1 MSYVA
6 GQVVLQDTAKILEE
20 LEEIKQ
26 LLDEIEESFLEM
38 PSHWDQ
44 KIQDEGQSL
53 TNAMN
58 PVTIIGRIA
67 GGEGTMKDL
76 IILNFLLTT
85 GIGAGDLIGG
95 VTNIFTKSPGDVFR
109 LIEFKE
115 GGETVNRFNVIEDR
129 LANLKIEVDRQINL
143 LKPTVK
149 PF

>member
-26 LLDEIEESFLEM
+26 LLDEIEESLLEM

-95 VTNIFTKSPGDVFR
+95 ITNIFTKSPGDVFR